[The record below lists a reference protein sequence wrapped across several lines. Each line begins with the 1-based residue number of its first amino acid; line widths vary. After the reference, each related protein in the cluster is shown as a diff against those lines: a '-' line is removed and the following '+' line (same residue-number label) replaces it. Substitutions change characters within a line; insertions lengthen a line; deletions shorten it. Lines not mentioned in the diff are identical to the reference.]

1 MREDNAA
8 ILLYNASPC
17 VGMMQ
22 TEKDKTPMAED
33 RLQKLMAQ
41 GNIASRRACE
51 EIILQGRVTVNGKT
65 ATLGDKADPE
75 KDTIMVDGSRLR
87 LERRQLH
94 YYVVNKPRHMLAT
107 MQQENDDD
115 RPIVRD
121 LIPGDDHLFA
131 IGRLDADS
139 EGMMVLTNDGDM
151 AEKLTH
157 PRNEHTKTYKVTVV
171 GHPTPEDLEKW
182 ERGVWLDD
190 SRTAP
195 TYIRVLERTPKMTT
209 LRVVMI
215 EGRKRQIRRVS
226 LMLGYPVYRLVR
238 THIGQLGLGTLRKG
252 EWYELSEEEV
262 AAMQMPA
269 EEVKFL
275 RRKRRIVRVRD
286 AETFKARETR
296 GRPQKPRV
304 RPARPASDSSRSE
317 DEETPRRPKP
327 HSKPPAR
334 RPSSDSSKSKRP
346 LPRERTRTVRRKP
359 GR

>member
-1 MREDNAA
+1 
-8 ILLYNASPC
+8 
-17 VGMMQ
+17 
-22 TEKDKTPMAED
+22 MAEE

-75 KDTIMVDGSRLR
+75 KDTIMVDNARLR
-87 LERRQLH
+87 LDRRVLR
-94 YYVVNKPRHMLAT
+94 YYVVNKPRQMLAT
-107 MQQENDDD
+107 MQAEYGDERQ
-115 RPIVRD
+115 IVRD

-171 GHPTPEDLEKW
+171 GHPTAEDLEKW

-226 LMLGYPVYRLVR
+226 LLLGFPVYRLVR
-238 THIGQLGLGTLRKG
+238 THIGQLGLGTLKKG

-275 RRKRRIVRVRD
+275 RRKRRIIRVRD
-286 AETFKARETR
+286 TETYKARETR
-296 GRPQKPRV
+296 GRPIIRRT
-304 RPARPASDSSRSE
+304 RPAANSTRRREDEGEGRGSERPKSKPFNSPRRSE
-317 DEETPRRPKP
+317 DEGEGRGSERPKSRP
-327 HSKPPAR
+327 SKPPVAKR
-334 RPSSDSSKSKRP
+334 SGSDAPKKRP
-346 LPRERTRTVRRKP
+346 LPRDRARTTRRKP
-359 GR
+359 GK